1 MKNKNQIA
9 IIGGAGHIGAPLGI
23 NLSHAGYQSILI
35 DLNKDNINLI
45 NNGKMP
51 FVEKGAEK
59 ILKKQLKRKKIFASF
74 KFVMPP
80 PTDIGTKQF
89 EEKYSTIF
97 KNSLENFFFEIS
109 IKISSSIFQR
119 LINFFVYL

>member
-1 MKNKNQIA
+1 
-9 IIGGAGHIGAPLGI
+9 
-23 NLSHAGYQSILI
+23 
-35 DLNKDNINLI
+35 
-45 NNGKMP
+45 
-51 FVEKGAEK
+51 
-59 ILKKQLKRKKIFASF
+59 
-74 KFVMPP
+74 MPP